1 MRDGQ
6 LLEEVVSLARLV
18 GTTAAAEAFGIKP
31 PVVRRWAESLGV
43 ELPNLRTDEGA
54 IEALLARR
62 RADRVATIGRR
73 GT

>member
-1 MRDGQ
+1 MNSHE
-6 LLEEVVSLARLV
+6 LLEEAVSLARLA
-18 GTTAAAEAFGIKP
+18 GTTAAAEAFGVKP

-62 RADRVATIGRR
+62 RELVG
-73 GT
+73 